1 LASQTDRHCSF
12 LFFLQATADD
22 TFSHLRGAEEKRIRQ
37 LSHDTDEPIVLGACE
52 DFAVMAGSAAT
63 CTGSFECEVI
73 GGFLGVYPGTSYT
86 GNFAG
91 EFVGDITSTADPA
104 ACAVDGLAAWKTGT
118 AMTSEETMLS
128 EMGGVTFT
136 PGVYTHASAINIAL
150 ANPEVYLDA
159 DGDPLAVFIFNVGT
173 TLTTCANSKVVLLN
187 GARKENVFWVL
198 GTALTMGADST
209 LVGNVLAGSAITI
222 GTNAEIKGRAI
233 AQTAVTC
240 ATACKIET
248 SGRHSAAPGA
258 PSEAE
263 EKLKETPSVPLEAVG
278 GVVQDEYLV
287 YYDKGIDH
295 RALLSRF
302 INNHDA
308 KILHEYTLINAFS
321 VHMKREL
328 LDIALKDID
337 NIEIFDNPVVS
348 ALEMDSPVYSWGID
362 RTDQTN
368 GTNDQYQYERDGTNV
383 DVYILDTG
391 IFVENYQ
398 FEGRASWGKDFTGE
412 GHFDGHGHGTHVAGT
427 LH

>member
-1 LASQTDRHCSF
+1 
-12 LFFLQATADD
+12 
-22 TFSHLRGAEEKRIRQ
+22 
-37 LSHDTDEPIVLGACE
+37 
-52 DFAVMAGSAAT
+52 MAGSAAT

-91 EFVGDITSTADPA
+91 EFVGDITSTADSA
-104 ACAVDGLAAWKTGT
+104 ACAEDGLAAWKAGRALTSGY
-118 AMTSEETMLS
+118 AMTA
-128 EMGGVTFT
+128 EMGGLTFT

-233 AQTAVTC
+233 AQTTVTC

-248 SGRHSAAPGA
+248 SGRHSAGA
-258 PSEAE
+258 PSEGE
-263 EKLKETPSVPLEAVG
+263 EKLAGTWNEPLQAVG
-278 GVVQDEYLV
+278 GVIQDEYLI
-287 YYDKGIDH
+287 YHDGGINP
-295 RALLSRF
+295 RALLHDL
-302 INNHDA
+302 INSGDA
-308 KILHEYTLINAFS
+308 EILFEYTLMNAFS
-321 VHMKREL
+321 VHAKREL
-328 LDIALKDID
+328 LDIALKDI
-337 NIEIFDNPVVS
+337 EGVEVFDNPVVS
-348 ALEMDSPVYSWGID
+348 ALDLDSPVYAWGVD
-362 RTDQTN
+362 RTDQTT
-368 GTNDQYQYERDGTNV
+368 GTNDQYQYERNGTDV

-398 FEGRASWGKDFTGE
+398 FEGRASFGADFTGE
-412 GHFDGHGHGTHVAGT
+412 GHYDGHGHGTHVAGT